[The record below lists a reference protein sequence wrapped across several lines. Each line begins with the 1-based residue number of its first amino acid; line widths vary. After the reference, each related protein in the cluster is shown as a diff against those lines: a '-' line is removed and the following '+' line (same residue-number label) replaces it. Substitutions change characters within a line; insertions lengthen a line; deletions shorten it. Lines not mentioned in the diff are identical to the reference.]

1 MRYFKGRFILLIL
14 LLTVIFVANAAIMYH
29 FYGINMMD
37 GNAGGR
43 EREEAESAGNRG
55 SGKDGGTGASGAAG
69 NEAEGGHGKAAGGMT
84 TADKDPEYDGDE
96 DTADKNGT
104 ETNGEGEQAEKE
116 NGGKADDLFMT
127 SAEVIFL
134 NRLGLTDKL
143 SAMRIL
149 AKLKGEEADEIYQI
163 SSDGVTFSE
172 YADITE
178 ILENRLPASDIEKLK
193 DILDKNRML
202 YAVHAQNDR

>member
-1 MRYFKGRFILLIL
+1 MRYFKSRFILLIL

-29 FYGINMMD
+29 FYGINIMD

-84 TADKDPEYDGDE
+84 TADK
-96 DTADKNGT
+96 NGT
-104 ETNGEGEQAEKE
+104 ETNGEEGQAEKE
-116 NGGKADDLFMT
+116 NGGKVDGLFMT
-127 SAEVIFL
+127 SAEVTFL

-193 DILDKNRML
+193 EILDKNRML